1 MYQTFK
7 SRFICGF
14 SNEKW
19 VPRWSKYIPWNY
31 TLRVSMRLTVSRT
44 TAKKLAIRRKKWQI
58 LTFNRKS
65 HHPIETLYS
74 DSRVAT
80 PWRQLF
86 FQGIRKLSPNFYKG
100 DIVSPT
106 DTIAKSWMMGINRF
120 LHITAY
126 SFSVSIHSITYLLSK
141 NSFRNQLFASNQS
154 DLRERENNY

>member
-1 MYQTFK
+1 
-7 SRFICGF
+7 
-14 SNEKW
+14 
-19 VPRWSKYIPWNY
+19 
-31 TLRVSMRLTVSRT
+31 MRLTVSRT

-74 DSRVAT
+74 GSRVAT

-141 NSFRNQLFASNQS
+141 TRFETNFLQATKVIWGREKTIIKKLIG
-154 DLRERENNY
+154 LRSWTESIKI